1 MSGKGMNRPT
11 GAGLGRPPAGRT
23 YSGSLQAGVADTKA
37 EQARKF
43 LLRNLLVIVA
53 ALAFLVTYLV
63 LGGINNSREDALASQ
78 QSEMLALQGQL
89 TMSQDEVAQNQSEAI
104 RVATDGMDTAHK
116 ADDDA
121 VVTELMKQ
129 SLTWSGLAQYLKQ
142 RDQVME
148 EYGFASDSQFMQV
161 FMPGEKEG
169 VVRTAPSGKTYSAFE
184 KDMQSTFSSL
194 NSYVTAINGEV
205 YSYFAVVE
213 LRVASGSGAASETA
227 YVSMAYDMIDG
238 QIANLDAYTTPGG
251 MQRSG

>member
-1 MSGKGMNRPT
+1 MNALSGKG
-11 GAGLGRPPAGRT
+11 AGRPRVGGKS
-23 YSGSLQAGVADTKA
+23 YSGSLQVGVGDTKA
-37 EQARKF
+37 DQARKF

-53 ALAFLVTYLV
+53 ALAFAVTFLV
-63 LGGINNSREDALASQ
+63 LGGINNSRQDALESQ
-78 QSEMLALQGQL
+78 QSEMLSLQGQL

-116 ADDDA
+116 AADDEE
-121 VVTELMKQ
+121 VTALMKQ
-129 SLTWSGLAQYLKQ
+129 ALTWNGLSQYLNQ
-142 RDQVME
+142 REAVMA

-169 VVRTAPSGKTYSAFE
+169 VVRTAPSGQTYSAFE
-184 KDMQSTFSSL
+184 KDMQSQFSSL
-194 NSYVTAINGEV
+194 SSYVTAINGEV

-213 LRVASGSGAASETA
+213 LRVASGSGAASEVA

-238 QIANLDAYTTPGG
+238 AIANLDAYTTPGG